1 MRHPLLQIFLPN
13 MSRLVLPGMV
23 SGQIKFAGAAG
34 NANAAADG
42 GEPIVF
48 GQGMAD
54 FSVQLLKLEK
64 AVLHVIQRLQQGRF
78 GNGRIALVTAK
89 ALFLAIQIAH
99 DLGFEIGSADH
110 IENLEQRDQGE
121 VVVDRLA
128 ALLQARETVKQPL
141 QPQPGADAFVE
152 GVFVQDHLAV
162 PLAQS

>member
-34 NANAAADG
+34 NADAAANG

-54 FSVQLLKLEK
+54 LTVQLFKLKK
-64 AVLHVIQRLQQGRF
+64 AVLHVIQRLQQRRF
-78 GNGRIALVTAK
+78 GNGWIALVAAE

-99 DLGFEIGSADH
+99 DLGLEIGAANH

-121 VVVDRLA
+121 VVVDSLA
-128 ALLQARETVKQPL
+128 ALLQMRETVKQPL
-141 QPQPGADAFVE
+141 QPQPGADAFIE